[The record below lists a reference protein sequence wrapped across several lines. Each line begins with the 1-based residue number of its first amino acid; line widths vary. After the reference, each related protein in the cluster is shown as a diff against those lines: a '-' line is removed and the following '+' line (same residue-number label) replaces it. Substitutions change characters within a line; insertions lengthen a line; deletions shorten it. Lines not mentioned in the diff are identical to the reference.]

1 MNESVFGAGLDV
13 LWLGVFSLI
22 VVFLI
27 CALVSI
33 NRSTLDGVT
42 KLLWAVVSLI
52 FPIAGPVTW
61 FIYKGNNR
69 AKLLSNT
76 RA

>member
-13 LWLGVFSLI
+13 LWLSIVALI

-33 NRSTLDGVT
+33 NRSALDGVT

-61 FIYKGNNR
+61 FIYKNNNL
-69 AKLLSNT
+69 AKLSSET
-76 RA
+76 KA